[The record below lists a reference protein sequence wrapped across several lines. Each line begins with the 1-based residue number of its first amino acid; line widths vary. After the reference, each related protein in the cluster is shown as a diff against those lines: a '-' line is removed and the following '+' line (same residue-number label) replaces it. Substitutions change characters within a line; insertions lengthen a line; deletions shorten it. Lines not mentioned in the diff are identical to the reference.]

1 MTKLHRKELKQ
12 DEVRERVME
21 AVQSVKIHRREAIY
35 MAVIVLAVAG
45 IAFAWYFYER
55 NQQENA
61 QNLFGQALEKFN
73 APVAAKPDPN
83 LPTPA
88 YNFPNETQ
96 KYTEAR
102 KDFEAVF
109 SKYGNTPA
117 ADMARYMAGI
127 CSYYLKDNAKAEQY
141 LKQSAKISDRN
152 ILYYQS
158 RIALADLY
166 SKSKR
171 YDEAIA
177 LLNEAIKSPK
187 PQVPV
192 QYMLMQLA
200 ETYEKAGK
208 TKEARDT
215 YQKIANDY
223 KDSPEGFQA
232 QQKLS
237 QVQ

>member
-1 MTKLHRKELKQ
+1 MTKLHRKELKH
-12 DEVRERVME
+12 DEVRDRVAD
-21 AVQSVKIHRREAIY
+21 AVKSVKIHGRELLYIIL
-35 MAVIVLAVAG
+35 IVVAVAG
-45 IAFAWYFYER
+45 IAVAWYFYER

-61 QNLFGQALEKFN
+61 QTLLGQAMEKFSAPVLEKI
-73 APVAAKPDPN
+73 DPN
-83 LPTPA
+83 IPKPA
-88 YNFPNETQ
+88 YNFSSEIQ

-102 KDFEAVF
+102 KDFETVI

-127 CSYYLKDNAKAEQY
+127 CSFYLKDNTKAEDY
-141 LKQSAKISDRN
+141 LKQSSKISDRN

-171 YDEAIA
+171 YDDAIKV
-177 LLNEAIKSPK
+177 LNEALNRSK
-187 PQVPV
+187 PQVPLEFV
-192 QYMLMQLA
+192 MMQLA
-200 ETYEKAGK
+200 DAYDKAGK
-208 TKEARDT
+208 KKEARDT

-223 KDSPEGFQA
+223 KDSAAGFQA
-232 QQKLS
+232 QQKLN